1 MDMKGETERYL
12 EGYHRAREEGERIG
26 LDVLLGIEFRNFESD
41 NDDLVVGITEDFI
54 YEYPETYN
62 LPLGQ
67 TIDLCLF

>member
-1 MDMKGETERYL
+1 MDMKGDTERYL

-54 YEYPETYN
+54 
-62 LPLGQ
+62 
-67 TIDLCLF
+67 

>member
-12 EGYHRAREEGERIG
+12 EWYHRAREEGERIG

-54 YEYPETYN
+54 
-62 LPLGQ
+62 
-67 TIDLCLF
+67 